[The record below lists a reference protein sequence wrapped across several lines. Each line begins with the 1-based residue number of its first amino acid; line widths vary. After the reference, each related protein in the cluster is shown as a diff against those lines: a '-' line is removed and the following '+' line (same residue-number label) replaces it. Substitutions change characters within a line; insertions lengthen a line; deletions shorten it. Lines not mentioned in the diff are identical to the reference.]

1 MRHPA
6 LLLALLICVP
16 ATAGAQTAPGG
27 TSGRFSVTAF
37 TGARVPFTTG
47 TVVLY
52 TDDGTPL
59 FSAREQRGGNPIL
72 GLEGEVRLARG
83 FSAVF
88 GGTYS
93 RTGEG
98 EFWVDRDPDFH
109 AAGDYMVRY
118 LSNTF
123 FAKAGLALRVT
134 GEDRVRDGRSMPSTD
149 LFAAGAVVRQFE
161 VSHPALNVGFRGSM
175 PVLGNA
181 LEATIGI
188 EDYFVFWD
196 EDALAVTMLE
206 VLRPFRSGSSTA
218 EMFYDTSHLLV
229 LRIGGTLRM

>member
-6 LLLALLICVP
+6 LLLALLVCVP
-16 ATAGAQTAPGG
+16 APASAQTAPGG

-37 TGARVPFTTG
+37 TGVRVPFTTG
-47 TVVLY
+47 DVVLY

-59 FSAREQRGGNPIL
+59 FVAREQRGGNPVL

-83 FSAVF
+83 FSGIF

-98 EFWVDRDPDFH
+98 EFFLDRDPEFH
-109 AAGDYMVRY
+109 DVGDYAVRY
-118 LSNTF
+118 LSNTW
-123 FAKAGLALRVT
+123 FAKAGLAYRVT

-149 LFAAGAVVRQFE
+149 LFAAGAVVRQFD
-161 VSHPALNVGFRGSM
+161 VSHPALNVGFRGSL
-175 PVLGNA
+175 PVLASGI
-181 LEATIGI
+181 EATIGL

-196 EDALAVTMLE
+196 EEALAATMLE
-206 VLRPFRSGSSTA
+206 VLGPIRSGSSTA

-229 LRIGGTLRM
+229 VRIGMSLRM